1 MSKENLGLTG
11 QVHMVLRDRYGFVKE
26 ERFGPNLVVTD
37 GKEEVARLISYTSN
51 SGDPFTH
58 IAIGTDN
65 TVESAGHTSLLGEI
79 TSAGGERDPYGAAYV
94 SIVTQTVSND
104 TCQFVTTY
112 NFTASFSVQESGVF
126 NHTSAGDML
135 CRQTF
140 TALAVSS
147 ADALTVTW
155 KIRVG

>member
-1 MSKENLGLTG
+1 MSNESLGLTG

-51 SGDPFTH
+51 SGDDFTH

-65 TVESAGHTSLLGEI
+65 TIPDAADTTLGAEI
-79 TSAGGERDPYGAAYV
+79 TSAGGERTTGYV
-94 SIVTQTVSND
+94 SIETQTVTND

-126 NHTSAGDML
+126 NHTSTGDML

-140 TALAVSS
+140 TALSVSS

>member
-1 MSKENLGLTG
+1 MTGESLGLSG
-11 QVHMVLRDRYGFVKE
+11 QVHIVLRDKYGFIRE
-26 ERFGPNLVVTD
+26 ERYGPNLVVTD
-37 GKEEVARLISYTSN
+37 GKEEVARLISSASL
-51 SGDPFTH
+51 SGDDFEY
-58 IAIGTDN
+58 IAIGDN
-65 TVESAGHTSLLGEI
+65 ATAEAAGQTALSSEI
-79 TSAGGERDPYGAAYV
+79 SSAGGERVAGYV
-94 SIVTQTVSND
+94 SIQTTSVSND

-112 NFTASFSVQESGVF
+112 NFTASFTVQESGLF

-140 TALAVSS
+140 TALSVSS